1 MVAEATKAN
10 FENYE
15 DETILFLVF
24 LRSNPDHYR
33 FGTVGC
39 GHCFLLLP
47 IEKYGQQNDKS

>member
-15 DETILFLVF
+15 DEKILFLVF
-24 LRSNPDHYR
+24 HGPNLNHHWFSALGR
-33 FGTVGC
+33 

-47 IEKYGQQNDKS
+47 IEKYG